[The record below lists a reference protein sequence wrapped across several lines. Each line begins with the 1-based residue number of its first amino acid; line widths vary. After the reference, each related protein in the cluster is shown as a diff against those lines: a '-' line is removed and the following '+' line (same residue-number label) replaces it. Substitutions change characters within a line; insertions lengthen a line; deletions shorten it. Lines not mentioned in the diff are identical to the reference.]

1 VHPEIM
7 VAMTFAYHDA
17 VSLGTLDII
26 KELDLGD
33 FLPVTLYLYNQNF
46 QFTKDPAELEIYLNQ
61 ILELAGNKPAAL
73 VEIGWNTAES
83 LGGTQEDQ
91 ALFLS
96 EAFRLLA
103 ENQDRIEFLA
113 WFNLHD
119 SKLENSTE
127 SALTFLTDRP
137 DLTGNEV
144 FMRRFIDFLNY
155 LGLRENDGT
164 PKVAWFVFQEEASQ
178 YLQNQP

>member
-1 VHPEIM
+1 M

-17 VSLGTLDII
+17 VSLGALDII
-26 KELDLGD
+26 KVLDLGD

-46 QFTKDPAELEIYLNQ
+46 QFTRDPAELESYLNQ

-83 LGGTQEDQ
+83 LSGTQEDQ

-119 SKLENSTE
+119 SK
-127 SALTFLTDRP
+127 
-137 DLTGNEV
+137 
-144 FMRRFIDFLNY
+144 
-155 LGLRENDGT
+155 
-164 PKVAWFVFQEEASQ
+164 
-178 YLQNQP
+178 